1 MELSE
6 LERLTVC
13 EANDK
18 NIFYQLTELKKEMKD
33 TRQLTVAVKE
43 LAVSTKATAE
53 KVDGISAR
61 LDTVEHAPAE
71 DMKYYRRVLF
81 SSVLTGVIG
90 ALLGA
95 FLGTLLH

>member
-1 MELSE
+1 MSE

-18 NIFYQLTELKKEMKD
+18 NIFHQLSELKKEMKD
-33 TRQLTVAVKE
+33 TRQLTIAVKE

-53 KVDGISAR
+53 KVDSISAR
-61 LDTVEHAPAE
+61 LDSVEHAPAE
-71 DMKYYRRVLF
+71 DMRYYRRVLL
-81 SSVLTGVIG
+81 SSILTGVAG

-95 FLGTLLH
+95 FLGVVLH